1 MPIKTASIA
10 NHQKF
15 IDVIQKTI
23 KGIAPRSTFG
33 HLDPKK
39 LHATVP
45 HTVYELGLTDLVAG
59 AGLDKARP
67 IAQRYLLI
75 QSDQA
80 VAAAEVA
87 AGKDSPASKFAQL
100 NDGPFVAGTQT
111 AIAEA
116 EQLPA
121 VQRGDYELR
130 LLRIPAVYVVALWLK
145 PAAAGGDLLVPIAPV
160 PPELVAGRDYAAAD
174 FLGALATRAADK
186 LHFDQRKPPQ

>member
-1 MPIKTASIA
+1 MPIKTANIQNS
-10 NHQKF
+10 QKF
-15 IDVIQKTI
+15 IETLQNTI

-39 LHATVP
+39 LQATAP
-45 HTVYELGLTDLVAG
+45 HTVYELGLGDVAAG

-67 IAQRYLLI
+67 IAQRYLLV
-75 QSDQA
+75 QA
-80 VAAAEVA
+80 NRPVAAAEIAVA
-87 AGKDSPASKFAQL
+87 RDAPASRFAQL

-130 LLRIPAVYVVALWLK
+130 LLRIPALYVVALWLASTD
-145 PAAAGGDLLVPIAPV
+145 PSAGDLVIPIAPT
-160 PPELVAGRDYAAAD
+160 PPELVAGQSYS
-174 FLGALATRAADK
+174 GAELV
-186 LHFDQRKPPQ
+186 